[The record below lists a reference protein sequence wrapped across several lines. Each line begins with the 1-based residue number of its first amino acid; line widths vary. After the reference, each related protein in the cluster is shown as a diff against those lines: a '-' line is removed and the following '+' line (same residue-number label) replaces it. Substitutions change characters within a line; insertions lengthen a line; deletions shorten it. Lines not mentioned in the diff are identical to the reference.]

1 MKRCSSRL
9 SLVCFSLVVLFSGIG
24 NAADKSISTDVVV
37 VGAGSAGLSAA
48 VSAAY
53 AGAKVIVLEKM
64 PFAGGS
70 SNFAEGLFA
79 VKTDQQRRKAIGLT
93 KEEAY
98 WHAMDY
104 HHYRNNAGLL
114 AQTVANSTSIIEW
127 LEKQGVGFEVVTMS
141 PTEAPTW
148 HLIKDW
154 GTAHHGAALVQAM
167 QAKAKELGVKIY
179 FETPAKELI
188 YNGGAVAG
196 VKAVNAKGDH
206 YTINAKAVVIAT
218 GGFNNSKEMV
228 RKWTRFDADKVF
240 PTVPINKTGDG
251 INMAL
256 AAGADSEGWGLMLHP
271 GTHGEGIKPLGP
283 LYAMTWQ
290 PLLWVNKYGDR
301 VVDENAV
308 WAFTFAGNAIERQRD
323 GFVWSIWDDETVRYM
338 EEHGIDNGLGV
349 LVPIGTKLTDL
360 RAEIATAVAQ
370 KSSSIVVGDS
380 IEELAQKM
388 GVEPAR
394 LKENVDQYNHA
405 KETGRDEKFYRKAD
419 TIVPVKT
426 GKLYALKV
434 FPYNFVSIGGVKTDL
449 KMEVTD
455 KNDKAIPGLYAAG
468 ADVGGLYGDTYATWT
483 SGMMFQWAAQ
493 SGKIAGEQAAAYGKR

>member
-1 MKRCSSRL
+1 MNRMNIVRGI
-9 SLVCFSLVVLFSGIG
+9 VCAVVVFISCGAHAKERAL
-24 NAADKSISTDVVV
+24 STDVVV

-48 VSAAY
+48 VSAAEK
-53 AGAKVIVLEKM
+53 GAKVIVLEKM
-64 PFAGGS
+64 PFVGGS

-79 VKTDQQRRKAIGLT
+79 VKTDQQRKKAIGLT

-104 HHYRNNAGLL
+104 HHYRNNADLL
-114 AQTVANSTSIIEW
+114 AQTITNSTSVIQW
-127 LEKQGVGFEVVTMS
+127 LEKQGVRFEVVSMS

-148 HLIKDW
+148 HLVQDR
-154 GTAHHGAALVQAM
+154 GTAHHGAALIQAL
-167 QAKAKELGVKIY
+167 QDKATELGVKIL
-179 FETPAKELI
+179 FETPANGLI
-188 YNGGAVAG
+188 LDGSRVIG
-196 VKAVNAKGDH
+196 VKALNAKGDS
-206 YTINAKAVVIAT
+206 YTIKARSVVVAT
-218 GGFNNSKEMV
+218 GGFNNSKEMIK
-228 RKWTRFDADKVF
+228 KWTRFDADKVF

-256 AAGADSEGWGLMLHP
+256 AAGADHEGWGLMLHP
-271 GTHGEGIKPLGP
+271 GTHGEGIKPLGS

-338 EEHGIDNGLGV
+338 MEHGIDNGLGV
-349 LVPIGTKLTDL
+349 LVPIGTKLKDL
-360 RAEIATAVAQ
+360 PDEIANAVAK
-370 KSSSIVVGDS
+370 KSSSIVTGNSVED
-380 IEELAQKM
+380 LAHNM

-394 LKENVDQYNHA
+394 LKQNIEQYNHA
-405 KETGRDEKFYRKAD
+405 KEVGHDDRFYRKAD

-434 FPYNFVSIGGVKTDL
+434 FPYNFVSLGGVKTTRN
-449 KMEVTD
+449 MEVID
-455 KNDKAIPGLYAAG
+455 KNDNAIPGLYAAG

-483 SGMMFQWAAQ
+483 SGMLFQFSCQ
-493 SGKIAGEQAAAYGKR
+493 SGMLAGEKAAAFSKL